1 MYRNQVI
8 RLSVIY
14 HQCSD
19 YWEFRRVLCPN
30 APGVCKAQAMQSGGK
45 LISGQC
51 KNGTKH
57 FLRDA
62 SKLTTI
68 VREINIQNCVC
79 GEAVSSS
86 VSRRAPPP
94 PSSLFHCQRTCAI
107 WRISRRWPYHHT
119 ARRSQE
125 SVMVD
130 RTSVIGR

>member
-1 MYRNQVI
+1 MYRNQLI
-8 RLSVIY
+8 RYSAIN

-30 APGVCKAQAMQSGGK
+30 APGVCKAQAMPSGGK

-62 SKLTTI
+62 SSLRRWCERSTFRIVSVVKLFA
-68 VREINIQNCVC
+68 
-79 GEAVSSS
+79 AVFQEED
-86 VSRRAPPP
+86 PLP
-94 PSSLFHCQRTCAI
+94 LFHCLRTCAI
-107 WRISRRWPYHHT
+107 CRISGRWPYQHT